1 MNMFSEIKG
10 VVSVRDAASFYGLKV
25 NNNGMC
31 VCPFHADKNPSMKVD
46 KRFHCFGCNAD
57 GDVISFV
64 QLMFNLNAKEAAIKI
79 IEDFRLGIDTGRKET
94 ESEKN
99 ERIQTSK
106 KKEYEKKIREAYLLE
121 LKKFHNRLSEIH
133 RLLVEWEK
141 KYSPSK
147 EQWEM
152 NFIDKRYSTALYY
165 KNRIEY
171 ILDVLDYGEDEEIY
185 EEYKHRKETI
195 DYYERKITEVK

>member
-1 MNMFSEIKG
+1 MNMFLEIKD

-25 NNNGMC
+25 NNNSMC

-57 GDVISFV
+57 GDVINFV

-79 IEDFRLGIDTGRKET
+79 IEDFHLGIDAERKET

-99 ERIQTSK
+99 ERIRIGK
-106 KKEYEKKIREAYLLE
+106 KKEYEKKIREAYLVE

-133 RLLVEWEK
+133 RLFFEWEK
-141 KYSPSK
+141 KFTPSM
-147 EQWEM
+147 EQWET
-152 NFIDKRYSTALYY
+152 NFIDRRYSTALYFE
-165 KNRIEY
+165 NRIEY
-171 ILDVLDYGEDEEIY
+171 ILDVLDYGDDEEIY
-185 EEYKHRKETI
+185 EEYKHREETI

>member
-10 VVSVRDAASFYGLKV
+10 VVSVRDAASFYGLNV

-46 KRFHCFGCNAD
+46 KRFHCFGCKAD
-57 GDVISFV
+57 GEVINFV
-64 QLMFNLNAKEAAIKI
+64 QRMFNLNAKEAAIKI
-79 IEDFRLGIDTGRKET
+79 IEDFHLGIDIGRKET
-94 ESEKN
+94 ETQKN
-99 ERIQTSK
+99 KRIRTGK
-106 KKEYEKKIREAYLLE
+106 KKEYEKKIREAYLVE

-152 NFIDKRYSTALYY
+152 NFIDRRYSTALYY

-185 EEYKHRKETI
+185 EEYKHREETI

>member
-10 VVSVRDAASFYGLKV
+10 VVSVRDAASLYGLKV

-46 KRFHCFGCNAD
+46 KRFHCFGCSAD
-57 GDVISFV
+57 GDVINFV
-64 QLMFNLNAKEAAIKI
+64 QRMFNLNAKEAAIKI
-79 IEDFRLGIDTGRKET
+79 IEDFHLGIDTGRKET
-94 ESEKN
+94 DSEKN
-99 ERIQTSK
+99 ERIRTGK
-106 KKEYEKKIREAYLLE
+106 RKEYEKKIREAYLVE
-121 LKKFHNRLSEIH
+121 LKKFRNRLSEIH

-141 KYSPSK
+141 KLSPSM
-147 EQWEM
+147 EQWET
-152 NFIDKRYSTALYY
+152 NSIDRKYSSALYY

>member
-1 MNMFSEIKG
+1 MNMFLEIKD

-46 KRFHCFGCNAD
+46 KRFHCFGCSAD
-57 GDVISFV
+57 GDVINFV
-64 QLMFNLNAKEAAIKI
+64 QRMFNLNAKEAAIKI
-79 IEDFRLGIDTGRKET
+79 IEDFHLGIDIGRKEN

-99 ERIQTSK
+99 ERIRTGK

-152 NFIDKRYSTALYY
+152 NFIDRRYSTALYY

-185 EEYKHRKETI
+185 EEYKHREETI